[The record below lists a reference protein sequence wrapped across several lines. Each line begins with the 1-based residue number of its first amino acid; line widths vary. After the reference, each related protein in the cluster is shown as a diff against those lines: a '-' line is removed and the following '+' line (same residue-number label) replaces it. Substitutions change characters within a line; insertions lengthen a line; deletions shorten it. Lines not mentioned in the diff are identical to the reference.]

1 MPGSPAANSKSQ
13 VSVLGRGMAVLRSSR
28 LILDAGCGA
37 GRAAIKLAAGA
48 RVIAMDRDAEAQA
61 RAPRHPNIWYVRAD
75 VDRSPIATD
84 ALDAVYSFGL
94 LQVLGVDGN
103 EDIRRALREFQRML
117 RSTGVAVMGTLADF
131 RTHDSPF
138 RSLTGAEVSQCMR
151 NTFSIRELIGLMDS
165 DGAGNR
171 SRYWYI
177 HAVPV
182 TDPTPP
188 RRRAMSPP
196 ARAAA
201 KRRQ

>member
-1 MPGSPAANSKSQ
+1 
-13 VSVLGRGMAVLRSSR
+13 MAVLRSAR
-28 LILDAGCGA
+28 LILDAGCAA
-37 GRAAIKLAAGA
+37 GRATVELAAGA
-48 RVIAMDRDAEAQA
+48 RVIAMDRDAEALA

-75 VDRSPIATD
+75 SDRVPIATD

-117 RSTGVAVMGTLADF
+117 RPAGVAVMGTLADF

-151 NTFSIRELIGLMDS
+151 NTFNLRELIGLMDS
-165 DGAGNR
+165 DAAGIR

-177 HAVPV
+177 HAVPI
-182 TDPTPP
+182 TDPAP
-188 RRRAMSPP
+188 RRRPGSPRQ

-201 KRRQ
+201 KRRL

>member
-1 MPGSPAANSKSQ
+1 
-13 VSVLGRGMAVLRSSR
+13 MAVLRSAR
-28 LILDAGCGA
+28 LILDAGFGD
-37 GRAAIKLAAGA
+37 GRATVELAAGA
-48 RVIAMDRDAEAQA
+48 RVIAMDRDAQA
-61 RAPRHPNIWYVRAD
+61 LAHAPRHPNIWYVRAD
-75 VDRSPIATD
+75 ADRAPIVTD

-117 RSTGVAVMGTLADF
+117 RPTGVAVMGTLADF

-151 NTFSIRELIGLMDS
+151 NTFNLRELIGLMDS
-165 DGAGNR
+165 DAAGMR

-177 HAVPV
+177 HAVPI
-182 TDPTPP
+182 TDPTP
-188 RRRAMSPP
+188 RRRPTSAHR

-201 KRRQ
+201 KPRQ